1 MKLLEKHLSTRIS
14 MGKRHC
20 NLGIY
25 WSKAGLLL
33 VLAMYVCACGNRQRN
48 GTPTQANDS
57 IIVEVP
63 QQVGVGSI
71 LPVTVTGESDFEIK
85 KVQITGTFQNS
96 SSRGYEL
103 RIWTAPKRDI
113 SVFSSQYQRHWGD
126 TKEGILSTYD
136 ISNYYL
142 YIKYLTADDELI
154 ACEMF
159 SPYSNMSD
167 LVNEKCAN
175 PKYYTRKMQTH
186 PAGEWCHP
194 EGTLEYLHTDKYMLI
209 TRIHHIEITKKS
221 FYNRWLNQH

>member
-113 SVFSSQYQRHWGD
+113 SVFPSQYQRHWGD

-167 LVNEKCAN
+167 LVNENVQIRNIILGRCRHILPEN
-175 PKYYTRKMQTH
+175 GVIRKVRWYICIQISICLSRVFT
-186 PAGEWCHP
+186 
-194 EGTLEYLHTDKYMLI
+194 TLK
-209 TRIHHIEITKKS
+209 
-221 FYNRWLNQH
+221 

>member
-85 KVQITGTFQNS
+85 KVQITGTSKIPVPEVMNY
-96 SSRGYEL
+96 GYGL
-103 RIWTAPKRDI
+103 LPSGI
-113 SVFSSQYQRHWGD
+113 SVYFPASINGIGEIPRKEYYQHMISQIIIFISS
-126 TKEGILSTYD
+126 I
-136 ISNYYL
+136 
-142 YIKYLTADDELI
+142 
-154 ACEMF
+154 
-159 SPYSNMSD
+159 
-167 LVNEKCAN
+167 
-175 PKYYTRKMQTH
+175 
-186 PAGEWCHP
+186 
-194 EGTLEYLHTDKYMLI
+194 
-209 TRIHHIEITKKS
+209 
-221 FYNRWLNQH
+221 